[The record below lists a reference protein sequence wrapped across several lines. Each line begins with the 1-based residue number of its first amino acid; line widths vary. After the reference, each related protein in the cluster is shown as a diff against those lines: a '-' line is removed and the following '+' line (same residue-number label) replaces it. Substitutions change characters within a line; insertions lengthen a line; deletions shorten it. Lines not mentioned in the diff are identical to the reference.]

1 MLYLILIISVKTNII
16 SFIDIEIGTIALLFL
31 LILDVL
37 TSILLEEPVAIDVT
51 KNEVIIRV
59 RKNSVQK

>member
-1 MLYLILIISVKTNII
+1 MLYLIVIISVKMNII
-16 SFIDIEIGTIALLFL
+16 SFIDIEIRTIALLFL